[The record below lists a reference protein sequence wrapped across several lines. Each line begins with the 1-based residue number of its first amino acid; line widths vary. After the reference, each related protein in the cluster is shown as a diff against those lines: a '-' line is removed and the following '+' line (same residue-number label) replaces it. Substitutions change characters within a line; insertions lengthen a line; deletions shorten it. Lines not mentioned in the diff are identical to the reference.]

1 MKKVLMLAVM
11 AIALTGAT
19 MAQTNPK
26 TAAKQPVKKEAA
38 APAKDAVAK
47 DDKTKET
54 KKAGTH
60 HHKKHTKAAKQS

>member
-19 MAQTNPK
+19 MAQTSPK
-26 TAAKQPVKKEAA
+26 TATKQPVKKEAA
-38 APAKDAVAK
+38 APAKDDMSKAE
-47 DDKTKET
+47 KTKDT
-54 KKAGTH
+54 RKAGAH